1 MNTLVNALVGLS
13 LALGAVTAHA
23 DEVCSTEETRAA
35 NAIVARAK
43 AAETAGNLPE
53 ALKQLQTSEARFCSA
68 SGEAELKRVSML
80 LGQQSEKAGR
90 LSESFDYFEIGQHH
104 DDAKRVGLALFRA
117 NPTDINWA
125 TNLLQ
130 FMRIN
135 DYTDGV
141 AQIHDHARR
150 QADALLAEEAKV
162 FAIRDPHTDLLDEAT
177 SWLWLADD
185 SEAAVVKKR
194 ALERADQYAAL
205 DYQYALSQALSY
217 YERAGDSAKQ
227 ATVKAKAKQLAAGL
241 ASGDRWGEAV
251 ELYLLADDERSAE
264 ELRARRSASAAATE
278 AARQETFN
286 KETEDLEKELGL

>member
-1 MNTLVNALVGLS
+1 MNTLVNGLAGLS

-90 LSESFDYFEIGQHH
+90 LAESFDYFELGQHH

-117 NPTDINWA
+117 NPTDINGA

-130 FMRIN
+130 FMSIN
-135 DYTDGV
+135 DYADGV
-141 AQIHDHARR
+141 SQIHDHARR

-162 FAIRDPHTDLLDEAT
+162 FAIRDPHTDLLAEAT
-177 SWLWLADD
+177 SWLSLAGD

-227 ATVKAKAKQLAAGL
+227 LMVKAKAKQLAAGL

-264 ELRARRSASAAATE
+264 ELRARRSAGAAATE
-278 AARQETFN
+278 AARQEAFN